1 MSSENKV
8 NSTIISSEAELT
20 QLKEFLRINQLP
32 ADDITLNGSSF
43 ILYRDAENKIT
54 GSGGLEFY
62 NQYALL
68 RSLAV
73 SQGLRGMMLGKK
85 IVNDLL
91 TLARERRLKEV
102 YLLTNTASH
111 FFEKFGFTEVVREE
125 VPVEI
130 KASTEFASVCPSSAQ
145 VMRLELK
152 S

>member
-1 MSSENKV
+1 MSSENKLT
-8 NSTIISSEAELT
+8 STIISSEEELT

-32 ADDITLNGSSF
+32 ADDITLTNGSF
-43 ILYRDAENKIT
+43 IVYRDAENKIT
-54 GSGGLEFY
+54 GSGGLEIY

-85 IVNDLL
+85 IVIDLL
-91 TLARERRLKEV
+91 TLAHDKNLKEV

-111 FFEKFGFTEVVREE
+111 FFEKFGFAEVAREN
-125 VPVEI
+125 VPFEI